1 MTRNDV
7 FEIRITTI
15 KGWVFI
21 KTIEG
26 KVIPCKFLEEEI
38 DKARSITRH
47 NGVVAGV
54 DEFVRLYNNKYLK
67 K

>member
-15 KGWVFI
+15 DGWVFI

-38 DKARSITRH
+38 EKARSITH
-47 NGVVAGV
+47 FNGVVAGV
-54 DEFVRLYNNKYLK
+54 DEIVRLYNEKYLNK
-67 K
+67 

>member
-7 FEIRITTI
+7 FEISITTI
-15 KGWVFI
+15 EGWVFI

-26 KVIPCKFLEEEI
+26 KVIPCKFSEKEI
-38 DKARSITRH
+38 EKARSITRL

-54 DEFVRLYNNKYLK
+54 DEFVRLYNEKYLNK
-67 K
+67 

>member
-7 FEIRITTI
+7 YEIRITTI
-15 KGWVFI
+15 EGWVFI

-38 DKARSITRH
+38 EKARSITLL

-54 DEFVRLYNNKYLK
+54 DEFVRLYNNKYLNK
-67 K
+67 

>member
-15 KGWVFI
+15 EGWVFI

-38 DKARSITRH
+38 EKARNITRL

-54 DEFVRLYNNKYLK
+54 DEFVRLYNNKYLNK
-67 K
+67 

>member
-15 KGWVFI
+15 DGWVFI

-38 DKARSITRH
+38 EKARSITRF
-47 NGVVAGV
+47 NGVIAGV
-54 DEFVRLYNNKYLK
+54 DEFVRLYNEKYLNK
-67 K
+67 

>member
-15 KGWVFI
+15 DGWVFI
-21 KTIEG
+21 KTIKG
-26 KVIPCKFLEEEI
+26 KVIPCKFLVEEI
-38 DKARSITRH
+38 EKARSITRF

-54 DEFVRLYNNKYLK
+54 DEFVRQYNEKDLNK
-67 K
+67 

>member
-7 FEIRITTI
+7 FEIRITTNE
-15 KGWVFI
+15 GWVFI

-38 DKARSITRH
+38 EKARSITRL

-54 DEFVRLYNNKYLK
+54 DEFVRLYNNKYLNK
-67 K
+67 